1 MAGRGWEGPTNLTCL
16 CFPRWQ
22 IQFGPLVCAASAK
35 HMSKSRKRPRPARRQ
50 RPGKTPARRASG
62 WFIPLALLVGAI
74 AAIAFWQTRSGPP
87 KAGAGSPASNGPV
100 AVFKPSLLAE
110 TNLPPMDVA
119 HSVMVTVMLDFG
131 GPPPSIAE
139 ALKQVERQYA
149 PESGTERTF
158 AILDAF
164 GQPDASGKL
173 QISMH
178 VSSER
183 PGVGALVFKRT
194 GEVLWKARL
203 VAAGPPPPEKALTIT
218 MEDPSGQTTYAVDG
232 SKNPTNI
239 LYAVL
244 NQNPLMMRDYWPDG
258 EERTLT
264 FIYSTCG
271 CAVRTRVRRQGET
284 TVRPNDWPVMFPDD
298 PDAMRVINGLMGWPE
313 AK

>member
-1 MAGRGWEGPTNLTCL
+1 
-16 CFPRWQ
+16 
-22 IQFGPLVCAASAK
+22 
-35 HMSKSRKRPRPARRQ
+35 MSKSHNRPRQAQ
-50 RPGKTPARRASG
+50 KKKSGRPVPPRSSG
-62 WFIPLALLVGAI
+62 WLISLVVLVAAI
-74 AAIAFWQTRSGPP
+74 AATAFWQGRGA
-87 KAGAGSPASNGPV
+87 KAKTQANSPTAI
-100 AVFKPSLLAE
+100 ATTELRVFKPELLAE
-110 TNLPPMDVA
+110 TNLPTMEVA

-131 GPPPSIAE
+131 GQPPSIAE

-149 PESGTERTF
+149 PDTPNPTNGPERTF
-158 AILDAF
+158 AILDSF

-218 MEDPSGQTTYAVDG
+218 MEDPTGKTVYAVDG
-232 SKNPTNI
+232 SKNPTRI
-239 LYAVL
+239 LDAVL
-244 NQNPLMMRDYWPDG
+244 NQNPLTMKDYWPDG

-271 CAVRTRVRRQGET
+271 CPVRTLVKRTGNT
-284 TVRPNDWPVMFPDD
+284 TVRPSDWPVMFPDD